1 MAVRKIVM
9 RPPGSGDYGDELYPK
24 TSADHVTST
33 DGTVQGDINTL
44 KSGKANT
51 SHTHTKSQITDFPT
65 LATVA
70 TSGSYSDLSNVPSTF
85 APSAHNHT
93 KAQITDFPTLG
104 TASAA
109 NTGTSS
115 GNVPVLDGSGKLN
128 TSVLPAIAITDTFV
142 VANQTAMLALT
153 AEVGD
158 IAVRTDLNKSF
169 ILKTAG
175 ASVLANW
182 QELLTPTDVVTSVA
196 GKTGIVTLV
205 ASDVGLGN
213 VTNESKA
220 TMFTNPAF
228 TGNPTAPTP
237 STADN
242 DTSIATTAF
251 VKAQGYITGITKAN
265 VEAVLTGT
273 ISTHTHSGLMPAD
286 HASNHITGGD
296 DIIPA
301 FTDVA
306 SGLVPASGGGSG
318 NYLRAD
324 GAWATPPNT
333 VYTHPTT
340 DGNKHLPAGGTTGQF
355 VKYAGTAGTGAWAD
369 ITLADIDDYAPPITI
384 GTVQPTNGS
393 LWFQEIV

>member
-1 MAVRKIVM
+1 MAIRKVVM
-9 RPPGSGDYGDELYPK
+9 RPPGSGNYADELYPK
-24 TSADHVTST
+24 TSADHVVST

-44 KSGKANT
+44 KSGKAAT

-65 LATVA
+65 LAAVA
-70 TSGSYSDLSNVPSTF
+70 TSGSYADLSSIPSTF
-85 APSAHNHT
+85 TPAAHTHT

-104 TASAA
+104 TAAAA

-115 GNVPVLDGSGKLN
+115 GNVPVLDGSGKLS

-142 VANQTAMLALT
+142 VASQAAMLALT

-196 GKTGIVTLV
+196 GKTGVVTLT

-220 TMFTNPAF
+220 TMFTNAAL

-237 STADN
+237 ATADN

-265 VEAVLTGT
+265 VEAVLTGE
-273 ISTHTHSGLMPAD
+273 ISTHTHSGLMPAS
-286 HASNHITGGD
+286 HATNHITGGS

-301 FTDVA
+301 FTDIA

-324 GAWATPPNT
+324 GTWATPPNT

-340 DGNKHLPAGGTTGQF
+340 DGYKHIPSGGAAGQF
-355 VKYAGTAGTGAWAD
+355 VKYSAAGTGAWA
-369 ITLADIDDYAPPITI
+369 TLALADISDYAAPITI